1 MYKQWVLTII
11 FKDEIS
17 PQKLLSV
24 VVCATKQYSILLGEN
39 GILTQKTTGKGVEE
53 KILRNIGFLEYC
65 DVVVNDSRY
74 FGK

>member
-1 MYKQWVLTII
+1 MNKPLAERIRPQSLSDY
-11 FKDEIS
+11 IS
-17 PQKLLSV
+17 QQHLV
-24 VVCATKQYSILLGEN
+24 GEN

-53 KILRNIGFLEYC
+53 KILKNIGFLEYC